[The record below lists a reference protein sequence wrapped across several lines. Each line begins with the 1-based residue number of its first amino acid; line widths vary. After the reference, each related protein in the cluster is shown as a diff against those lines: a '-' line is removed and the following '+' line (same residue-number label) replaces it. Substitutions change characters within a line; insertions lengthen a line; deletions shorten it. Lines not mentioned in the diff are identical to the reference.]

1 MLRFLT
7 LFTIGGT
14 GYFLIEILWRG
25 YSHWTMFVLGGLC
38 FFSLFSIFPHMHN
51 SSIIIKAI
59 TGGVIITV
67 MEFVTGCI
75 VNLMLG
81 WNIWN
86 YSNAPFNVLGQICL
100 PYTILW
106 SLLCI
111 PIAYLCL
118 FFEQHIG

>member
-38 FFSLFSIFPHMHN
+38 FFSLFTTFTLMHN
-51 SSIIIKAI
+51 APILIKAI
-59 TGGVIITV
+59 TGGLIITV
-67 MEFVTGCI
+67 MEFVTGCV
-75 VNLMLG
+75 VNLLLD
-81 WNIWN
+81 WNVWN
-86 YSNAPFNVLGQICL
+86 YSNAPFNILGQICL

-118 FFEQHIG
+118 FVEQYIG

>member
-1 MLRFLT
+1 MLRFFT

-38 FFSLFSIFPHMHN
+38 FYSLFSIFPLMHDVP
-51 SSIIIKAI
+51 IIVKAL
-59 TGGVIITV
+59 TGGAIITV

-75 VNLMLG
+75 VNLLLD
-81 WNIWN
+81 WNVWN
-86 YSNAPFNVLGQICL
+86 YSDAPFNVLGQICL

-118 FFEQHIG
+118 FVEQHIG